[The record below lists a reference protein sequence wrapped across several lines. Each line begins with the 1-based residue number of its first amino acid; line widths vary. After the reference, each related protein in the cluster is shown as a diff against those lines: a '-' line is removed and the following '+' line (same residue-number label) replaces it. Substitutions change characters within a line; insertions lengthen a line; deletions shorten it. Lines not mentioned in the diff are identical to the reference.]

1 MVTVALGSTLASMLL
16 SADVS
21 PAEGVLALVLLVLLQ
36 FVVSRASLRWHRVE
50 RLVKGEPVL
59 LYWWAAWMRRCGERG

>member
-1 MVTVALGSTLASMLL
+1 VVTVALGSTLASMLL

-36 FVVSRASLRWHRVE
+36 FVVS
-50 RLVKGEPVL
+50 
-59 LYWWAAWMRRCGERG
+59 